1 MNVPQALCSRRNYA
15 EILVAEADLAV
26 RHMLTLKK
34 WPHFFHQA
42 NLARYDEGGSTLQFD
57 WLNAV
62 FAEYE
67 ELLTLPVKNIPY
79 YLIGDRTAAS
89 LNAKSAV
96 IHATWDRANN
106 HVTLSADKSIPSL
119 AVTGISGGELYGGQ
133 FVREVAID
141 NTPRRFPID
150 RALTK

>member
-1 MNVPQALCSRRNYA
+1 MAAFFPSGKPRQIRR
-15 EILVAEADLAV
+15 
-26 RHMLTLKK
+26 
-34 WPHFFHQA
+34 
-42 NLARYDEGGSTLQFD
+42 GGSTLQFD

-106 HVTLSADKSIPSL
+106 HVTLSADKSIPRL
-119 AVTGISGGELYGGQ
+119 CCYGYLGWRAYGGQ

-141 NTPRRFPID
+141 NTPEEVSD
-150 RALTK
+150 